1 MSKIQAK
8 IIGDQ
13 IWTTENLT
21 KAKYQQITGRNLPN
35 KSDRWVE
42 YHYPKCYAYDS
53 AIKNQKEYLFD
64 LNAIEY
70 LRTNSPLWRIPN
82 TKDLDRLFRTIDPK
96 AGYLNETIRLAKDM
110 RGTYGWE
117 NNGVNKVGFNA
128 YPNPTLDEN
137 GLREFEISRWWFYNE
152 QRTSFHGF
160 SVYEDDIIA
169 TSGPFIE
176 NIGLAIRLVMDLTDP
191 RVEEN
196 LYYV

>member
-1 MSKIQAK
+1 MPKIRAK

-13 IWTTENLT
+13 IWTTENLSR
-21 KAKYQQITGRNLPN
+21 AEYQQITRRNLPIKN
-35 KSDRWVE
+35 DRWVE
-42 YHYPKCYAYDS
+42 HQDPKCYAYES
-53 AIKNQKEYLFD
+53 AIKKKKEYLFD
-64 LNAIEY
+64 INALLF
-70 LRTNSPLWRIPN
+70 LRANSPLWRIPD
-82 TKDLDRLFRTIDPK
+82 TKDLDRLFRTIDPN
-96 AGYLNETIRLAKDM
+96 AGYFNETIRLAKDM

-137 GLREFEISRWWFYNE
+137 GLREFEISRWWYNNE
-152 QRTSFHGF
+152 QHASLDGF
-160 SVYEDDIIA
+160 SVYEDDIVA
-169 TSGPFIE
+169 TSGPFAE